1 MKLNE
6 LRNLVQEVVKEQ
18 KRKYTEEQRS
28 LYFQLLGGG
37 FGTYG
42 LIDLLEPEE
51 AAALDRIATVIKP
64 YGLSPYALYLMT
76 FEGTGGY
83 EKETLDKLRAG
94 ETPEA
99 RDLERLGITFDNL
112 EKLTKMHQEEVIDNF
127 KQIIAN
133 VNSRK
138 PEGRDDAV
146 AAAVRRGGRLD

>member
-6 LRNLVQEVVKEQ
+6 LRNLVQKVIKEQ

>member
-6 LRNLVQEVVKEQ
+6 LRNLIQEAVKNQE
-18 KRKYTEEQRS
+18 RKYSEEQRS

-42 LIDLLEPEE
+42 LIDLLESEE
-51 AAALDRIATVIKP
+51 ATALDRIATVIKP

-83 EKETLDKLRAG
+83 EEETLGKLRAG
-94 ETPEA
+94 EEPET
-99 RDLERLGITFDNL
+99 RDLKRLGITSDNL
-112 EKLTKMHQEEVIDNF
+112 KKLTKVHQEEVIDNF
-127 KQIIAN
+127 KQIVAN

-138 PEGRDDAV
+138 PEGHDDAV
-146 AAAVRRGGRLD
+146 ATAVRRGGRLD